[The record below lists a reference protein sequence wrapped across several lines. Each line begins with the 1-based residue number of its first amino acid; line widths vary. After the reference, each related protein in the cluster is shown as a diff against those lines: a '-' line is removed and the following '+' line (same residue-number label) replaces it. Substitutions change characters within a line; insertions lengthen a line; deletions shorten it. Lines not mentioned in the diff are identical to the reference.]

1 MLDAITREGK
11 VAVDDYRGRKP
22 VLIGMFRGLHCPYC
36 RRHIAA
42 MAQLDPALREKGID
56 ILTVVNTPIERAR
69 LYFRYRPM
77 PNLLAAA
84 DPERASHRA
93 FGLPNLEFTENE
105 SDWPR
110 KVAMSEVMSMKINV
124 TGELP
129 EPLDPMAAG
138 AVLNKMDG
146 YEITD
151 ADQQM
156 QATGMGQ
163 LVGEFLL
170 DREGVIRWSFT
181 EVPDG
186 GKNLFGAPTTTR
198 PDVGRLARH
207 ELEPNTVRVNHSAR
221 RASSGPSTRSSPT
234 GGTMALISSTKA

>member
-1 MLDAITREGK
+1 M
-11 VAVDDYRGRKP
+11 
-22 VLIGMFRGLHCPYC
+22 
-36 RRHIAA
+36 
-42 MAQLDPALREKGID
+42 
-56 ILTVVNTPIERAR
+56 LTVVNTPLERAR

-84 DPERASHRA
+84 DPERSSHRA
-93 FGLPNLEFTENE
+93 FGLPNLEFTQDE

-110 KVAMSEVMSMKINV
+110 KVAMSQMMSMKINV

-129 EPLDPMAAG
+129 EPVDPMAAVE
-138 AVLNKMDG
+138 ALNKMDA

-170 DREGVIRWSFT
+170 DREGIIRWSFT

-186 GKNLFGAPTTTR
+186 GKNLFGAPT
-198 PDVGRLARH
+198 PQDLMSAAS
-207 ELEPNTVRVNHSAR
+207 RVA
-221 RASSGPSTRSSPT
+221 G
-234 GGTMALISSTKA
+234 

>member
-1 MLDAITREGK
+1 MTMSQPDHTLQPGDVAPNVVLDAITRQGK
-11 VAVDDYRGRKP
+11 VAVDDYRGRTA
-22 VLIGMFRGLHCPYC
+22 VLIGIFRGLHCPYC

-42 MAQLDPALREKGID
+42 IAQLGPALREKDID

-69 LYFRYRPM
+69 LYFRYHPM

-93 FGLPNLEFTENE
+93 FGLPNVEFTQDE

-110 KVAMSEVMSMKINV
+110 KVAMNQMMSMKINV

-129 EPLDPMAAG
+129 EPLDPMAA
-138 AVLNKMDG
+138 AAALNKMDG

-151 ADQQM
+151 ADRQM

-163 LVGEFLL
+163 LIGEFLL
-170 DREGVIRWSFT
+170 DREGIIRWSFT
-181 EVPDG
+181 EVEDA
-186 GKNLFGAPTTTR
+186 GKNLFGAPT
-198 PDVGRLARH
+198 PQDLMSAAS
-207 ELEPNTVRVNHSAR
+207 RVA
-221 RASSGPSTRSSPT
+221 G
-234 GGTMALISSTKA
+234 

>member
-1 MLDAITREGK
+1 MPASQPDRTLQPGDVAPNVVLDAITREGK
-11 VAVDDYRGRKP
+11 VAVDDYRGRTP
-22 VLIGMFRGLHCPYC
+22 VLIGIFRGLHCPYC

-42 MAQLDPALREKGID
+42 MAQLEPALREKGVD

-69 LYFRYRPM
+69 LYFRYRPI

-93 FGLPNLEFTENE
+93 FGLPNLEFTKDE

-110 KVAMSEVMSMKINV
+110 KVAMNQMMSMRINV

-129 EPLDPMAAG
+129 EPLDPIAALT
-138 AVLNKMDG
+138 ALNKMDG

-151 ADQQM
+151 VDQQIM
-156 QATGMGQ
+156 AAGSGQ

-170 DREGVIRWSFT
+170 DR
-181 EVPDG
+181 
-186 GKNLFGAPTTTR
+186 
-198 PDVGRLARH
+198 
-207 ELEPNTVRVNHSAR
+207 
-221 RASSGPSTRSSPT
+221 
-234 GGTMALISSTKA
+234 